1 MSWFSE
7 VFQKEKIIVASM
19 YLPPLPGSPDYQH
32 GSSLAQII
40 DYTRAEL
47 TALQEGG
54 MDGVCIG
61 NQQDW
66 PYSVG
71 VGPETPALAARVISE
86 ASAGLSIP
94 IGISVFWDD
103 LAALAIAKAVGAK
116 FVRGVFRGTYTGEM
130 GMMTLNSAD
139 ALRYRRLIDAED
151 VKLMFMLRPIL
162 CKSSTNLDLASDVK
176 NAVWASKPDAFA
188 LCGPIPGEAPTL
200 DELNTIAQ
208 HSKGRPVLMNNG
220 ANPEN
225 IGEVLNV
232 CNGAVIATHLR
243 KDHKAGNPFDRD
255 KVAEFMD
262 IVDRHR

>member
-19 YLPPLPGSPDYQH
+19 YLPSLPGSPDFQH

-54 MDGVCIG
+54 MDSVCIG

-66 PYSVG
+66 PYTIG
-71 VGPETPALAARVISE
+71 VGPETPALAARIIAE
-86 ASAGLSIP
+86 ASAGLTIP

-116 FVRGVFRGTYTGEM
+116 YVRGVFRGAYIGEM
-130 GMMTLNSAD
+130 GLMTLNSAD

-151 VKLMFMLRPIL
+151 IKLMFMLRPIL
-162 CKSSTNLDLASDVK
+162 M
-176 NAVWASKPDAFA
+176 
-188 LCGPIPGEAPTL
+188 
-200 DELNTIAQ
+200 Q
-208 HSKGRPVLMNNG
+208 
-220 ANPEN
+220 
-225 IGEVLNV
+225 
-232 CNGAVIATHLR
+232 
-243 KDHKAGNPFDRD
+243 
-255 KVAEFMD
+255 VA
-262 IVDRHR
+262 